1 MAAQKLD
8 EKSDK
13 YSEKPDFEKPDVE
26 KPGEEEKKSYDPFT
40 ITRSPYLFGGVI
52 NEWKKRIPLYLSDFK
67 DGFDGQVISTALFIF
82 FACLSGAIAFGGK
95 KNIFKTIS
103 KMKIIFNTFL
113 GVLGE
118 TTENRIGI
126 TETIITSAFA
136 GIVYS
141 LFAGCPLIILGVT
154 GPSLLFDQALWAFSQ
169 SK

>member
-1 MAAQKLD
+1 M
-8 EKSDK
+8 E
-13 YSEKPDFEKPDVE
+13 V
-26 KPGEEEKKSYDPFT
+26 
-40 ITRSPYLFGGVI
+40 
-52 NEWKKRIPLYLSDFK
+52 
-67 DGFDGQVISTALFIF
+67 IF
-82 FACLSGAIAFGGK
+82 FFQNNFKNENYLK
-95 KNIFKTIS
+95 K
-103 KMKIIFNTFL
+103 TFL

>member
-1 MAAQKLD
+1 MEVKKIFSKQFQKWKLF
-8 EKSDK
+8 
-13 YSEKPDFEKPDVE
+13 SE
-26 KPGEEEKKSYDPFT
+26 
-40 ITRSPYLFGGVI
+40 
-52 NEWKKRIPLYLSDFK
+52 
-67 DGFDGQVISTALFIF
+67 
-82 FACLSGAIAFGGK
+82 
-95 KNIFKTIS
+95 
-103 KMKIIFNTFL
+103 TFL

-169 SK
+169 SKYVIITQTL